1 MVDYVINQ
9 NTHLNYYKYDY
20 LKWDEKSYQGTGKI
34 DGQFIQGQG
43 SLGQWVIDFVISDFR
58 MARNLNNFY

>member
-1 MVDYVINQ
+1 MVDYFINQ

-34 DGQFIQGQG
+34 DGQFKGKVALTNELLILLSQI
-43 SLGQWVIDFVISDFR
+43 LEWLEI
-58 MARNLNNFY
+58 